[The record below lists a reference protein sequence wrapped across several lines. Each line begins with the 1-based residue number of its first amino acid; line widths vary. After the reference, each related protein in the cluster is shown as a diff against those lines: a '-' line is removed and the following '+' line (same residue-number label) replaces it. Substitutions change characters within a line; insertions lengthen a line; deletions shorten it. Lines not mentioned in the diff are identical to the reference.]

1 MILITD
7 HITTNQL
14 EECPQVYHVP
24 RTLLLPP
31 VFKNFSLKA
40 TGEPRSFQHEVPMLL
55 TWPATSLHFPLPQLG
70 VGTLALL
77 SIEQATGPK
86 FGSVTE
92 G

>member
-14 EECPQVYHVP
+14 EEGPRAYHVP
-24 RTLLLPP
+24 HPPLLHP
-31 VFKNFSLKA
+31 VFQNFSLKA
-40 TGEPRSFQHEVPMLL
+40 IGEFRSFQHEVPILL
-55 TWPATSLHFPLPQLG
+55 TWAAASLHFPLPQLG
-70 VGTLALL
+70 VSRLALL
-77 SIEQATGPK
+77 SIQRASGSK